1 MHRTFLAV
9 TIVLVIGLLSAV
21 PLMVKAQSSDPTQI
35 TIYAGEVSTSQ
46 YGFGNTATSI
56 TSPGPTITLK
66 EGTTYTVTCDNVGTM
81 PHAWEIS
88 STKAITSSP
97 MFGAGID
104 ITSYIAPG
112 SSGSVTFTPNKTGN
126 FYYVCTVPGH
136 IALGMWGSLVV
147 TSSSTSASPTIPEFP
162 SVLALMFVALAAAGF
177 AAYLAKQKLQIKP
190 L

>member
-1 MHRTFLAV
+1 M
-9 TIVLVIGLLSAV
+9 VLVIGLLAAV
-21 PLMVKAQSSDPTQI
+21 PLTVKAQSSDPTQI
-35 TIYAGEVSTSQ
+35 TIYAGEVSSSQ
-46 YGFGNTATSI
+46 YGFGNSTSSI

-66 EGTTYTVTCDNVGTM
+66 EGTTYTVTVDNVGTM

-88 STKAITSSP
+88 STKAITTSP
-97 MFGAGID
+97 LFNAGID
-104 ITSYIAPG
+104 ITSYISPG

-162 SVLALMFVALAAAGF
+162 SILALMFVALAATAM
-177 AAYLAKQKLQIKP
+177 AAFLAKQKVRIKP